1 MANDADV
8 RRRFQ
13 SADAR
18 DAYQL
23 LKREADAAGFRFHY
37 KNSAVKAVELVDRD
51 GEKPF
56 SAVAANEHLLFYLRQ
71 PVLRRSPGLFDR
83 ATGKFGAVKENCR
96 GEYRTRVRNPS
107 EMRTLLDW
115 LREQRAWP
123 RSSAA

>member
-1 MANDADV
+1 MTKDADV
-8 RRRFQ
+8 RGRFR

-18 DAYQL
+18 EAYQL
-23 LKREADAAGFRFHY
+23 LKQEAEAAGFRFHY

-51 GEKPF
+51 EQKLF

-71 PVLRRSPGLFDR
+71 PVLRRIPGLFEK
-83 ATGKFGAVKENCR
+83 AAGAFGAVKENCR

-107 EMRTLLDW
+107 ELRRLLSW

-123 RSSAA
+123 RQAES